1 MNPTYSRTLNGST
14 NGTITSGNNLSSW
27 FSPAAPTIAF
37 EKLSRDITT
46 DILVIGG
53 GIAGLT
59 TAYCLAKAGRTVVLV
74 EDGYI
79 GSGETGRTTAH
90 LTCAL
95 DDRYFTL
102 EKMFDENTAKL
113 AADSHRAAIEW
124 IAETVQ
130 RHAIECNFK
139 RVDGYLFLHPSDSIE
154 TLEKEYAATH
164 RAGIATELLHSMPSV
179 SSETAPHCLKFPH
192 QAQFHILQYL
202 KGLANAF
209 VELGGTIY
217 TQTKVEKFTTPSAK
231 THPTTNGHSETAHSE
246 TVQTETTQNVTANGY
261 SISANSIVVATNSPI
276 NDLVV
281 MHTKQWAYRTY
292 VIAGKVPKGSVEH
305 ALWWDT
311 GDHNSRWISQ
321 PYHYVRV
328 AECDEQYDLIIAGGE
343 DHRTGQAGD
352 EDIYEEDRYD
362 ALIAWTKQHFP
373 QMEAIE
379 YKWSGQVMEPLDSL
393 AYIGKNPGDSN
404 IFIITGDSGNGMT
417 HGTLG
422 GMIITDIIAGND
434 NPWIELYNPS
444 RISLKTTADY
454 LHEIGTMVAQYSD
467 WFATPQAIHTIAGL
481 QCGEGGIISSGLSK
495 IAVYRNASGTL
506 HTCTAVCPH
515 QHGIL
520 HWNADEHTFD
530 CPLHGSR
537 FTGEGIVVNGP
548 AISNLKKVVL
558 SEQTLNNETNDRQVD
573 ALAFTTRGAVPAT
586 Q

>member
-1 MNPTYSRTLNGST
+1 MKPAHITPPARSP
-14 NGTITSGNNLSSW
+14 NGTITSGNNLPSW
-27 FSPAAPTIAF
+27 FSPAMPTIAF
-37 EKLSRDITT
+37 EKLGKDITT

-74 EDGYI
+74 EDGNI

-95 DDRYFTL
+95 DDRYFAL

-130 RHAIECNFK
+130 RHAIDCHFK
-139 RVDGYLFLHPSDSIE
+139 RVDGYLFLHPSDNIE
-154 TLEKEYAATH
+154 TLEKEYAATR
-164 RAGIATELLHSMPSV
+164 RAGIATELLHSMPSIA
-179 SSETAPHCLKFPH
+179 SETAQDCIKFPN
-192 QAQFHILQYL
+192 QAQFHILLYL
-202 KGLANAF
+202 KGLADAF

-217 TQTKVEKFTTPSAK
+217 TQTKVENF
-231 THPTTNGHSETAHSE
+231 
-246 TVQTETTQNVTANGY
+246 TETTQSVVANGY

-311 GDHNSRWISQ
+311 GDHHSRWISQ
-321 PYHYVRV
+321 PYHYVRL
-328 AECDEQYDLIIAGGE
+328 AECDDRYDLLIAGGE

-352 EDIYEEDRYD
+352 ESINEEDRYD
-362 ALIAWTKQHFP
+362 ALVAWTRQHFP
-373 QMEAIE
+373 QMETIE

-393 AYIGKNPGDSN
+393 AYIGKNPGDDN

-422 GMIITDIIAGND
+422 GIIITDIIAGND

-444 RISLKTTADY
+444 RISLKTTVDY
-454 LHEIGTMVAQYSD
+454 LHEIGTMVAHYGD
-467 WFATPQAIHTIAGL
+467 WIATPQAMHTIEGL

-495 IAVYRNASGTL
+495 IAVYKNASGTL

-520 HWNADEHTFD
+520 HWNADEKTFD

-537 FTGEGIVVNGP
+537 FTGEGVVVNAP

-558 SEQTLNNETNDRQVD
+558 SEQVINGEND
-573 ALAFTTRGAVPAT
+573 
-586 Q
+586 